1 MRTARDASRPIRRDI
16 VRLAHAGLDTPTVR
30 SETVPLLRR
39 ILPFDAIWWA
49 VADPE
54 TLLFSQA
61 FADGVPPAAGPLF
74 LENELLHDDVN
85 KFVTLARAPDPT
97 STLYAVT
104 GGRPEASRRFRE
116 IIRPHRMGDELRIA
130 LRDGR
135 HTWGFMCLHRDAGA
149 PPFSGQE
156 RTSIRQLGPHLA
168 AALRQSLL
176 LSDAASGGS
185 GAPGVL
191 IITPTLELLSVS
203 ASATALLSG
212 VDEWLR
218 SGVRAVFIGAL
229 TSQLLALERKA
240 APDSIAPRVRVQT
253 RTGGWLTLSA
263 SRLPSSSSA
272 DQIVVVIEFTRD
284 EEMIP
289 LLLATYALTAAE
301 ERVVRGVLA
310 GGSSKEIAQALGITP
325 LTVQQH
331 LKRIFEKVN
340 VHSRGE
346 LRSRLQAQRY
356 RMPRR

>member
-1 MRTARDASRPIRRDI
+1 
-16 VRLAHAGLDTPTVR
+16 
-30 SETVPLLRR
+30 
-39 ILPFDAIWWA
+39 
-49 VADPE
+49 
-54 TLLFSQA
+54 
-61 FADGVPPAAGPLF
+61 VPPAAGPLF

-229 TSQLLALERKA
+229 TGQLLALERTA
-240 APDSIAPRVRVQT
+240 APDSVAPRVRVQT

-263 SRLPSSSSA
+263 SRLPSSSSPE
-272 DQIVVVIEFTRD
+272 QIVVVIEFTRD

-301 ERVVRGVLA
+301 ERVVGGVLA